1 MGLYGVDRG
10 GDGVGLHGETMEVTV
25 WNISGRLTGKGQWNI
40 WRLHMG
46 LMMVETAPGLLDV
59 TCNLPHPAFPITSRC
74 VFAACQLLLA
84 VLNIQPSTFRV
95 KLEAL

>member
-1 MGLYGVDRG
+1 MG
-10 GDGVGLHGETMEVTV
+10 
-25 WNISGRLTGKGQWNI
+25 S
-40 WRLHMG
+40 
-46 LMMVETAPGLLDV
+46 MMVETAPGLLGV